1 MKIISI
7 IIVLLCCILMFVVKR
22 EYKASFL
29 IVGTVLF
36 TLVNVPVL
44 PFHSA
49 NKLLPLAFLLSE
61 LTNLSKLIQSAQ
73 KSIVWKLI
81 GIALLMFVITIL
93 ASPHLHDF
101 SSIRAFFQYELVFK
115 YFALL
120 YAFWAFSSENSIKPT
135 LRVTLYAMLLL
146 TLFGFLNLLTKS
158 ADFVSAMMAGND
170 NVIGLGGASGG
181 EAGQVFVDRERF
193 RVQAL
198 FLNPFDYG
206 YICILMLLLHLF
218 GFINNYEKKIDFL
231 IVVICA
237 IFGIIFC
244 GCRTNIFCAI
254 IGVSVFCLL
263 AFKSGKSI
271 RISLISIIILG
282 ICYFYIPFIQ
292 EIVDNMMT
300 MFDKKSNVTGS
311 SMELRSLQYAAVL
324 YHVQDNPLFGCG
336 YNYFNI
342 DMGWG
347 LGKEYLQD
355 KRLAGLEGVVMNYI
369 LERGFVGLFLYFS
382 FYITTFV
389 FFFKKRRYSQKVVAL
404 GISIL
409 CVYLTFANMTG
420 ELLSVYPTLL
430 LLGYVLK
437 VIYFN
442 RLNLPN
448 LREQG

>member
-1 MKIISI
+1 MKIVSI
-7 IIVLLCCILMFVVKR
+7 VFVLLCCILMFVVKR

-73 KSIVWKLI
+73 NSIVWKLI

-120 YAFWAFSSENSIKPT
+120 YAFGAFSSENSIKPT

-170 NVIGLGGASGG
+170 NIIGLGGASGG
-181 EAGQVFVDRERF
+181 EAGQIFVDKERF

-218 GFINNYEKKIDFL
+218 GFINNYEKKIEFL

-237 IFGIIFC
+237 VFGIIFC
-244 GCRTNIFCAI
+244 GCRTNIFCAL

-263 AFKSGKSI
+263 SFKSGKSI
-271 RISLISIIILG
+271 RISLISITFLG

-389 FFFKKRRYSQKVVAL
+389 FFFKNRRYSQKVVAL

-437 VIYFN
+437 VIYLN
-442 RLNLPN
+442 RLNLPSR
-448 LREQG
+448 REQG

>member
-1 MKIISI
+1 MEIISNV
-7 IIVLLCCILMFVVKR
+7 IVLLCCVLMFVVKR
-22 EYKASFL
+22 EYKASIL

-36 TLVNVPVL
+36 TLVNVPAI

-61 LTNLSKLIQSAQ
+61 MGNLSKLI
-73 KSIVWKLI
+73 KSVKKNIAWKLI
-81 GIALLMFVITIL
+81 EVVLLMFIITIL

-101 SSIRAFFQYELVFK
+101 SSIRDFFQYELLFK

-120 YAFWAFSSENSIKPT
+120 YAFWAFSSEDSIKPT
-135 LRVTLYAMLLL
+135 LRVTLYAMFVL
-146 TLFGFLNLLTKS
+146 TVFGILNLLTKS
-158 ADFVSAMMAGND
+158 ADFVSTMMVGDD
-170 NVIGLGGASGG
+170 NIVGLGGVSGG
-181 EAGQVFVDRERF
+181 EAGQVFVDKDRF

-206 YICILMLLLHLF
+206 YVCILMLLLHLF
-218 GFINNYEKKIDFL
+218 GFINRYEKKVDFL

-237 IFGIIFC
+237 VFGIVFC
-244 GCRTNIFCAI
+244 GCRTIIFCAL
-254 IGVSVFCLL
+254 IGISVFFLL
-263 AFKSGKSI
+263 AFKIGKSI
-271 RISLISIIILG
+271 RISLILIIILN
-282 ICYFYIPFIQ
+282 ICYFYVPFVQ
-292 EIVDNMMT
+292 ETVDNMMA
-300 MFDKKSNVTGS
+300 MFDKKSDVAGS
-311 SMELRSLQYAAVL
+311 SIELRTLQYAAVL

-369 LERGFVGLFLYFS
+369 LERGFIGLFLYFS
-382 FYITTFV
+382 FYIMILV
-389 FFFKKRRYSQKVVAL
+389 HFFKKRQYAPKVVAF

-409 CVYLTFANMTG
+409 CVYVTFANMTG

-430 LLGYVLK
+430 LFGYVFK
-437 VIYFN
+437 VIDFN
-442 RLNLPN
+442 RLKSTLT
-448 LREQG
+448 REQ